1 MNNKILVAA
10 VSSVALMAASCGHE
24 DGNRATGV
32 FEAVTVTVSAETAGK
47 ILSFNP
53 SEGDTVAFNQT
64 LCVVDTAM
72 LVLQRG
78 ELEGLMAAAE
88 SAGPDVAAQA
98 AELRAR
104 IAHQTREY
112 DRARNLLAD
121 GAVPSRNVDDA
132 AAALDALRAKLDAL
146 LSSLGASSSAS
157 EANVRSVAC
166 RLMQVDEQ
174 IARSSVKA
182 PMAGVILE
190 KYAEAGEFVTTGK
203 PLLRIADMNNV
214 YLYCYFTAAQLE
226 GLGLGSEVTVVTEFG
241 NGRTH
246 EYPGRITWIAA
257 ESEFTPKSIQ
267 SASSRANL
275 VYAAKVSVVNDGR
288 IRLGQYADVSL

>member
-1 MNNKILVAA
+1 MNNKFLVAA
-10 VSSVALMAASCGHE
+10 ISSAALMAASCGPE
-24 DGNRATGV
+24 DGNCATGV
-32 FEAVTVTVSAETAGK
+32 FDALTVTVSAETAGK
-47 ILSFNP
+47 IIAFNH
-53 SEGDTVAFNQT
+53 SEGDTVTLNET
-64 LCVVDTAM
+64 LCVVDTTM
-72 LVLQRG
+72 LILQRG

-112 DRARNLLAD
+112 ERAKRLLAD

-157 EANVRSVAC
+157 EANVRSVAY

-182 PMAGVILE
+182 PISGVILE
-190 KYAEAGEFVTTGK
+190 KYAESGEFVTAGK

-214 YLYCYFTAAQLE
+214 YLYCYFTAAQLD
-226 GLGLGSEVTVVTEFG
+226 GLGLGSEVTVVVDSG
-241 NGRTH
+241 NGSTH

-267 SASSRANL
+267 SVSSRANL

-288 IRLGQYADVSL
+288 IRLGRYADVRL